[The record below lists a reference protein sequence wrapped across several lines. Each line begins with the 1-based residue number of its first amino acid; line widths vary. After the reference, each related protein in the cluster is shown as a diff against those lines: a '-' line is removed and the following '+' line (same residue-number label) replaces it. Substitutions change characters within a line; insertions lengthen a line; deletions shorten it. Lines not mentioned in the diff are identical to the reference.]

1 MSRPGR
7 GQHYAFIDCARG
19 YAILMVI
26 ACHVSYLYPNL
37 PYPVHRV
44 VEAGWFGVQLFF
56 LASCVTL
63 LMSWHSEARR
73 AGSVDLRAFF
83 VRRWFRI
90 APAYYLAGVCYFFLI
105 PPAGGFDAWQA
116 VRAAVFVNALSPA
129 WTPTVAGH
137 WIVVPGGWSISV
149 EFCFYALFPLLA
161 ATITSLRRALWLCA
175 AALVAGIAANLM
187 AARML
192 ASFDPRAVDNFL
204 FFWFP
209 NQASVFAL
217 GAVLFFLL
225 RRQSGSASWAG
236 RHATLS
242 GCFCIAAFCGLAY
255 LPLGH
260 HLGAWPPVPAGQAV
274 CLPLMGFV
282 LALARGSRLFVNRAV
297 AAMGKVS
304 FSAYLIHFALV
315 HWGADWPVLL
325 RLHAGGYAAIGACA
339 AGTTLAVAL
348 TFAASWIS
356 FTIIEQP
363 MINAGKR
370 LIARLPK
377 AAVLRAS

>member
-1 MSRPGR
+1 MSGPGDHR
-7 GQHYAFIDCARG
+7 YAFIDCARG

-37 PYPVHRV
+37 PYPVRRL
-44 VEAGWFGVQLFF
+44 VETGWFGVQLFF

-63 LMSWHSEARR
+63 LMSWHAEARR
-73 AGSVDLRAFF
+73 TGSVDLRAFF
-83 VRRWFRI
+83 LRRWFRI
-90 APAYYLAGVCYFFLI
+90 APAYYLAGVCYFFVL

-116 VRAAVFVNALSPA
+116 MRAAVFVNALTPA
-129 WTPTVAGH
+129 WTPTVAGP

-149 EFCFYALFPLLA
+149 EFCFYVLFPLLA

-175 AALVAGIAANLM
+175 AAFAAGIAANLM

-192 ASFDPRAVDNFL
+192 ASFGPRAVDNFL

-236 RHATLS
+236 RHATPS

-282 LALARGSRLFVNRAV
+282 LALARGSRLFVNPAV

-315 HWGADWPVLL
+315 RLGAAWPVPL
-325 RLHAGGYAAIGACA
+325 RLHASGYAAIGACA
-339 AGTTLAVAL
+339 AGTVLAVAL

-370 LIARLPK
+370 LIALLPK
-377 AAVLRAS
+377 PAVLRAS